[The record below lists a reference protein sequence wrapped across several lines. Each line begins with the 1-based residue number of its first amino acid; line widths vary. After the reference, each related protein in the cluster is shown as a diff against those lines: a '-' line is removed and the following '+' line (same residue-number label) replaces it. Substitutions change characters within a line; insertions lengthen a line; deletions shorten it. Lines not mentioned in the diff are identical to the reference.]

1 MIGKTISHYK
11 ILEKLGEGGM
21 GVVYKAEDTKLKR
34 TVALKFLS
42 PQAVGGEEEKKRF
55 IHEAQAAAA
64 LHHPNI
70 CTVFEID
77 EAEGQTRQE
86 PGKLFIAMA
95 YLDGQS
101 LKEKIEAKPLKFDE
115 AVDIAMQVADGL
127 QEAHENGIV
136 HRDIKS
142 SNVMVMTKGQAVL
155 MDFGL
160 AKQAG
165 KTMLTKEGA
174 SMGTVAYMS
183 PEQAQG
189 TAADHRT
196 DIWSFGV
203 MLYEMMTG
211 QLPFRGDYEQAVV
224 YSIMNEDAEPMTGL
238 RTGVPMEL
246 ERIANKALAK
256 NPEERYQNVTDML
269 IDLRSVAKELEV
281 ETSKTRVTTKAR
293 LEKKAGVSFFKD
305 LTSKSKKLA
314 IGIAAA
320 VIVAGVFGVL
330 RFFPSGG
337 AKLVEKRVAVAFFEN
352 ETGDESFDYLE
363 RMIADDLTQNLGA
376 ITTMEI
382 APLVAAEQYKNLKE
396 IDRLKELSRISQ
408 ARIIIS
414 GSIYMQ
420 GEELVFQP
428 RITDISSGERL
439 SILKDISG
447 HRDDVSNMIATLRSK
462 IMSGIGIISFIPVTV
477 AEISNVIPYLP
488 VFEAI
493 LSYMEGSRLM
503 LDFEN
508 QIESIE
514 FYNRAMEID
523 SGFVEP
529 LNLISIVYRGAGRY
543 AEADSVLKIAE
554 EKRQQFSEHS
564 RKTIKWTRAWLDGD
578 LSGVLAAQRDR
589 TEINPMSNSY
599 NNSDFFDLGDAAR
612 KINNLD
618 EAEEAY
624 SRVDKESEYAK
635 DWEPF
640 WTQYGSTLH
649 RLGKYEEELAL
660 ALEQKSIFTESSS
673 GLFRELSARVG
684 LGQIEQVKDL
694 IDGFYTLSGSPG
706 SNFIGIAQE
715 LYVHGYPAEAREIND
730 MAIEWYLRRPEEEFR
745 SLRAWFFEAA
755 YLSLFVL
762 GEGDQLP
769 VEPEQENVTGTIGQT
784 RDAGIEELRK
794 IINELE
800 SESPNN
806 QLIKWRK
813 GVLAAQT
820 GDRETALQMYDW
832 LEKVDLP
839 YMWGANKWRQATIAA
854 ALGEKS
860 RAVTLLQD
868 AFRNGRPYDIN
879 YHSFYAFFP
888 LHGFP
893 EFEEFMKSKR

>member
-11 ILEKLGEGGM
+11 ILEKIGEGGM

-42 PQAVGGEEEKKRF
+42 SQVIGSEEEKKRF

-77 EAEGQTRQE
+77 EAEGQT
-86 PGKLFIAMA
+86 FIAMA

-101 LKEKIEAKPLKFDE
+101 LKEKTEAKPLKFDE

-127 QEAHENGIV
+127 HEAHGNGIV

-142 SNVMVMTKGQAVL
+142 SNVMVTTKGQAIL

-165 KTMLTKEGA
+165 KTMLTKEGT

-183 PEQAQG
+183 PEQADG
-189 TAADHRT
+189 EKVDLRT
-196 DIWSFGV
+196 DFWSFGV
-203 MLYEMMTG
+203 MLYEMVTG
-211 QLPFRGDYEQAVV
+211 QLPFKGDYEQAVV

-246 ERIANKALAK
+246 ERIANKAMAK
-256 NPEERYQNVTDML
+256 NPAERYQNANDML
-269 IDLRSVAKELEV
+269 IDLRSAAKELEV

-293 LEKKAGVSFFKD
+293 LEKEAGVSFFKD

-314 IGIAAA
+314 IGISAA

-337 AKLVEKRVAVAFFEN
+337 AELVENRVAVAFFEN
-352 ETGDESFDYLE
+352 ETGDDSFDYLE
-363 RMIADDLTQNLGA
+363 RMIADDLTQNLGV

-382 APLVAAEQYKNLKE
+382 APLVSAEQYKNLKE
-396 IDRLKELSRISQ
+396 IDRLKELSSISQ

-420 GEELVFQP
+420 GEELVLQP

-439 SILKDISG
+439 STLTDISG
-447 HRDDVSNMIATLRSK
+447 PRNDVSNMIATLRSK
-462 IMSGIGIISFIPVTV
+462 IMSGIAIISFIPVTV

-488 VFEAI
+488 VFEAA
-493 LSYMEGSRLM
+493 LSYMEGARLM
-503 LDFEN
+503 PDFEN

-529 LNLISIVYRGAGRY
+529 LNSISIVYRGAGRY
-543 AEADSVLKIAE
+543 AEADSVLRIAE
-554 EKRQQFSEHS
+554 GKRQQFSEDS
-564 RKTIKWTRAWLDGD
+564 RKTLKWTRAWLDGD

-589 TEINPMSNSY
+589 TEINPISNSY
-599 NNSDFFDLGDAAR
+599 DLSDFFDLGDAAR
-612 KINNLD
+612 KVNNLD

-624 SRVDKESEYAK
+624 SRVDKKSEYARN
-635 DWEPF
+635 WEPF
-640 WTQYGSTLH
+640 WTQYCEILH
-649 RLGKYEEELAL
+649 IMGKHEEELAL
-660 ALEQKSIFTESSS
+660 ALEQKSIFGESPL
-673 GLFRELSARVG
+673 GLFWELSARIS

-694 IDGFYTLSGSPG
+694 IDGFYTLSGNPSIPG
-706 SNFIGIAQE
+706 MHFRRIGEE

-730 MAIEWYLRRPEEEFR
+730 MAIKWFLSRSEDEFR
-745 SLRAWFFEAA
+745 SLRNQFFQAS
-755 YLSLFVL
+755 YLALFVY
-762 GEGDQLP
+762 GEDDRSPLD
-769 VEPEQENVTGTIGQT
+769 PEKENVAIAIGQT
-784 RDAGIEELRK
+784 RDARIKDLQR
-794 IINELE
+794 IINDLE
-800 SESPNN
+800 SENPENLELKSY
-806 QLIKWRK
+806 K
-813 GVLAAQT
+813 GMLAAQA

-832 LEKVDLP
+832 LEKVEQP
-839 YMWGANKWRQATIAA
+839 YIWGENKWRQAMIAG

-868 AFRNGRPYDIN
+868 AFRNGTIYGVH
-879 YHSFYAFFP
+879 YHRWWEFFP

-893 EFEEFMKSKR
+893 EFEEFIKPKR